1 MKHRRIGMLG
11 AGNMATAIVDGL
23 FASNAVTSESVRV
36 SDPSRD
42 RLQELATKHGI
53 VTHQSNLELV
63 TWADLIVLAVK
74 PQVVERVLTEVG
86 AHFSPDAL
94 LVSVAAGVPTE
105 ALESRVPSSVRVV
118 RAMPNT
124 PAFVRAGATAIAA
137 GSRATL
143 EDLELA
149 RALFDCVGRTVTL
162 DEHLLDA
169 VTGLSGSGPAYVMIM
184 IDALSDAGVKV
195 GLTRETARLLATQTL
210 YGSAKLVLE
219 TGRHPAELKD
229 MVTSPGGTTI
239 SGVAALEAGGLRAAL
254 IDAVE
259 QATERSAE
267 LGRAAAERL
276 RKSV

>member
-23 FASNAVTSESVRV
+23 FASNAVTPESVRV
-36 SDPSRD
+36 SDPSRA
-42 RLQELATKHGI
+42 RLKELATKHGI
-53 VTHQSNLELV
+53 VTHESNLELV
-63 TWADLIVLAVK
+63 GWADLVVLAVK
-74 PQVVERVLTEVG
+74 PQVVEPVLTEVG

-94 LVSVAAGVPTE
+94 LVSIAAGVPTA
-105 ALESRVPSSVRVV
+105 ALESRVASSVRVV

-124 PAFVRAGATAIAA
+124 PAFVRAGATAVAA

-143 EDLELA
+143 EDLEVA
-149 RALFDCVGRTVTL
+149 RALFDSVGRTVIL

-239 SGVAALEAGGLRAAL
+239 HGVAALEAGGLRAAL